1 MSQISISDTFANLDS
16 QCALI
21 PFITAGDPNLNIT
34 KQALKILDREGADLI
49 EIGIP
54 YSDPLADGPIIQEAS
69 FRALKQ
75 GITLDQILLMISE
88 VNQDINT
95 PLVIFTYYN
104 LIINQGCEQFLRKV
118 KSAGCKGLLVPD
130 LPFEETDILQ
140 AACQE
145 YKIDLILLLSPNT
158 SEERLNQIIKKS
170 QGCIYLVSSNG
181 VTGMK
186 FDPKERIQYL
196 IQKIKASTD
205 IPIVIGFGIS
215 TREDIQTVQSWGV
228 NGIVMGTAF
237 VKELIKSATEPQLKS
252 FTIYCKYIK
261 ESLVLSF

>member
-1 MSQISISDTFANLDS
+1 MSQISISDTFANLNS

-34 KQALKILDREGADLI
+34 KQALRILDREGADLI

-54 YSDPLADGPIIQEAS
+54 YSDPLADGPTIQEAS

-104 LIINQGCEQFLRKV
+104 LIINQGFEQFLGKI

-130 LPFEETDILQ
+130 LPLEETELLQ

-145 YKIDLILLLSPNT
+145 YKVDLILLLSPNT
-158 SEERLNQIIKKS
+158 SEKRLNQIIQKS
-170 QGCIYLVSSNG
+170 QGCIYLVSSTG

-196 IQKIKASTD
+196 IQKIKASTN

-215 TREDIQTVQSWGV
+215 TREDIQAVQSWGV

-237 VKELIKSATEPQLKS
+237 VKELMKSAAEPQLKS
-252 FTIYCKYIK
+252 FTNYCKYIK
-261 ESLVLSF
+261 ESLVLSS